1 MVPSLSVVGD
11 FNRQKMTTAQRGS
24 YLANPVFNKKD
35 KQMPSTH
42 QSVTISTPIENV
54 WKKLSDFHHMAWA
67 SKVLSS
73 VEKVG
78 DTGGD
83 EIGAKRVLNGAFH
96 ETLTKFDPAN
106 YRLEYSIDD
115 GPSPVSK
122 DEVSN
127 YIGVIQLNTSQEG
140 DTTVVWSSSWES
152 NSEDAVE
159 FCHGIYVALLG
170 ELAGSF

>member
-1 MVPSLSVVGD
+1 
-11 FNRQKMTTAQRGS
+11 
-24 YLANPVFNKKD
+24 
-35 KQMPSTH
+35 MPSTH
-42 QSVTISTPIENV
+42 QSITINTSIEDV
-54 WKKLSDFHHMAWA
+54 WAKFSDFHHMPWA
-67 SKVLSS
+67 SNVLSS

-78 DTGGD
+78 ENSGN

-106 YRLEYSIDD
+106 YRLVYSIDD

-127 YIGVIQLNTSQEG
+127 YIGVVQLNTNEDG
-140 DTTVVWSSSWES
+140 GTTTVWTSSWES
-152 NSEDAVE
+152 NSQDAVE